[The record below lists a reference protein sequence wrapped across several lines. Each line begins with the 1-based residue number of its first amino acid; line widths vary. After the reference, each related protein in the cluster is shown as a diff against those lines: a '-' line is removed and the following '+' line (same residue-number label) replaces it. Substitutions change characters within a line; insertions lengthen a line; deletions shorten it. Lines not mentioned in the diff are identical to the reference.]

1 VRAFVPAAWI
11 EWAERLIPRGEAL
24 PRLCILLPPA
34 LACSLARSLSPLCCT
49 GRSLPDFPSG
59 GSDQQEQANTSAE
72 MLSQSPVDIADS
84 GESYKVE
91 ALSAAQVS
99 LTLGTAEA
107 ELVNFGANF
116 QVGWADKEQNFLV
129 LDGKKY
135 YTVQFHFH
143 APSTSLRWPLRSSGD
158 AI

>member
-1 VRAFVPAAWI
+1 M
-11 EWAERLIPRGEAL
+11 
-24 PRLCILLPPA
+24 
-34 LACSLARSLSPLCCT
+34 
-49 GRSLPDFPSG
+49 
-59 GSDQQEQANTSAE
+59 SAE
-72 MLSQSPVDIADS
+72 MLSQSPVNIADS

-91 ALSAAQVS
+91 ALDAAQVS

-116 QVGWADKEQNFLV
+116 QVAWADKEQNFLV

-143 APSTSLRWPLRSSGD
+143 APSTSRRRSLYSSGCLNSVV
-158 AI
+158 